1 MQTYPR
7 RYSQGACPPK
17 GEVRDGPPPFSSRN
31 TIEYI
36 FLAHFFLELGLGLLK
51 LRGKYAGFDAPAGME
66 KFARHHGVSLLSL
79 ALAGWLIYRQRLAFS
94 AAGVVAALVLCAF
107 HSGAVAVMLADGGG
121 GALKVLAMHA
131 PFAVASAG
139 TRSRTASDE
148 PEHTD

>member
-1 MQTYPR
+1 MGRAP
-7 RYSQGACPPK
+7 
-17 GEVRDGPPPFSSRN
+17 SSAPSRS
-31 TIEYI
+31 TIEFI

-51 LRGKYAGFDAPAGME
+51 LRGKYAGFDAPVGME

-131 PFAVASAG
+131 PFAVAFGWHAFENRVLMS
-139 TRSRTASDE
+139 S
-148 PEHTD
+148 EHTD